1 MKATGIVRRIDN
13 LGRVVIPR
21 EIRRTLHIRE
31 GDPLEIYTDAGGEV
45 VFKKYSPIGEM
56 ADVAERMAA
65 ALAQKTPYGVAICD
79 QERYVA
85 AAGAGKAQLVDRRIG
100 EGVEKVLDER
110 RGYVRGSDGAG
121 VPLTE
126 EDPSHTA
133 AAVLPVIA
141 AGDIAGGVILHGG
154 DGAAAPDAAE
164 IKAAQVAADFFGRT
178 LEG

>member
-13 LGRVVIPR
+13 LGRVVIPL

-31 GDPLEIYTDAGGEV
+31 GDPREIYTAGGGEV

-65 ALAQKTPYGVAICD
+65 ALAKKTPYGVAICD

-85 AAGAGKAQLVDRRIG
+85 AAGAGHAQIVDRKIG
-100 EGVEKVLDER
+100 SGMEKVLDTR
-110 RGYVRGSDGAG
+110 RSYLRDGGDG

-126 EDPSHTA
+126 DDPSRTA
-133 AAVLPVIA
+133 AMVLPVIA

-154 DGAAAPDAAE
+154 EGKAPGEAE
-164 IKAAQVAADFFGRT
+164 RMAAQVAAEFFGKS
-178 LEG
+178 LEA